1 MKRSFSANID
11 GQIFYIDED
20 AFKLLKSYLE
30 QLHLTFTGTE
40 GQEIVSD
47 IESRIRELFQERID
61 SGKSVITIADVSKV
75 IETMGSPEALGG
87 SDEEPG
93 VVPPPISED
102 AHQEEQ
108 QRPFISFNMPGT
120 KKLFRNEQN
129 KVFGGVFGGLATY
142 LGWNANIMRF
152 LYVVLMCFTY
162 FWPLILLYLLVWM
175 VLPIAE
181 TPTQRLQMNGE
192 PVNVDTL
199 GQAVIATEVQ
209 QNYDGGFWNGLFSLI
224 GRSLMGLLG
233 LISSAIMFGCMVA
246 FLTLLAGVVAFLVA
260 DSATILSGMD
270 LMDFQHLWP
279 GLIGSLAGFGAAIL
293 VFGLISWSALSVA
306 FNFKNFGKKFVI
318 SVMVIAMLLVFAA
331 LVLVSIG
338 MAL

>member
-20 AFKLLKSYLE
+20 AFKLLNSYLE
-30 QLHLTFTGTE
+30 QLRLTFSGAE
-40 GQEIVSD
+40 GEEIVSD

-61 SGKSVITIADVSKV
+61 SGKSVITITDVSKV

-87 SDEEPG
+87 NEEEPG
-93 VVPPPISED
+93 AVPPPIPED

-108 QRPFISFNMPGT
+108 QRPFTSLNMPGK

-142 LGWNANIMRF
+142 LGWNANIMRI

-162 FWPLILLYLLVWM
+162 FWLLILLYMLAWM
-175 VLPIAE
+175 IIPVAV

-209 QNYDGGFWNGLFSLI
+209 QNSDSGFWNGLPSLI

-233 LISSAIMFGCMVA
+233 LTTSAIMFGCMVA
-246 FLTLLAGVVAFLVA
+246 FLSLLAGVIAFLVA
-260 DSATILSGMD
+260 DSTTIFSVMD

-306 FNFKNFGKKFVI
+306 FNLKNFGKKFVI
-318 SVMVIAMLLVFAA
+318 SVIIIAMLLVFAA

-338 MAL
+338 MTL

>member
-20 AFKLLKSYLE
+20 AFKLLNSYIE
-30 QLHLTFTGTE
+30 QLRLTFSGTE

-61 SGKSVITIADVSKV
+61 SGMSVITLADVSKV
-75 IETMGSPEALGG
+75 IETMGSPEALG
-87 SDEEPG
+87 SNDEEPG
-93 VVPPPISED
+93 AVPPPVPED
-102 AHQEEQ
+102 SQNGAP
-108 QRPFISFNMPGT
+108 QRNFFDFNIPGT
-120 KKLFRNEQN
+120 KKLFRSESN
-129 KVFGGVFGGLATY
+129 KVFGGVFGGIATY
-142 LGWNANIMRF
+142 LGWNANIMRILF
-152 LYVVLMCFTY
+152 IALMCVTY
-162 FWPLILLYLLVWM
+162 FGPLLLLYMLAWM
-175 VLPIAE
+175 IIPVAT

-199 GQAVIATEVQ
+199 GQAVMATEVPQ
-209 QNYDGGFWNGLFSLI
+209 QQDGGFLKVIFSVI

-233 LISSAIMFGCMVA
+233 FISSVIMFGCMVA

-293 VFGLISWSALSVA
+293 VSGLISWSALSVA
-306 FNFKNFGKKFVI
+306 FNLKNFGKKFVI
-318 SVMVIAMLLVFAA
+318 SVIVIAMLLIFAA

-338 MAL
+338 MSL

>member
-20 AFKLLKSYLE
+20 AFNLLSSYLE
-30 QLHLTFTGTE
+30 QLRLTFHGTE

-47 IESRIRELFQERID
+47 IESRIRELFQERNE
-61 SGKSVITIADVSKV
+61 SGMSVITIADVSKI

-87 SDEEPG
+87 NEEEPG
-93 VVPPPISED
+93 AVPPPIPED
-102 AHQEEQ
+102 AQEQ
-108 QRPFISFNMPGT
+108 QQQQPFISFNMPGS
-120 KKLFRNEQN
+120 KKLFCNEQN

-142 LGWNANIMRF
+142 LGWNANIMRI
-152 LYVVLMCFTY
+152 LYVVLMFFTY
-162 FWPLILLYLLVWM
+162 FWPLILLYMLAWM
-175 VLPIAE
+175 IIPVAK

-209 QNYDGGFWNGLFSLI
+209 QNSNGGFCNGLFSLI

-233 LISSAIMFGCMVA
+233 FISSAIMLGCMVA
-246 FLTLLAGVVAFLVA
+246 FLSLLAGVIAFLVA
-260 DSATILSGMD
+260 DSTTILSVMD
-270 LMDFQHLWP
+270 LMNFQHLWP
-279 GLIGSLAGFGAAIL
+279 GLIGTLAGFSAGIL
-293 VFGLISWSALSVA
+293 VSGLISWSALSVA
-306 FNFKNFGKKFVI
+306 FNLKNFGKKFVI
-318 SVMVIAMLLVFAA
+318 SVIVIAIMLVLAA

-338 MAL
+338 MTL